1 MTSNIGIIDNVV
13 TTNLGI
19 NVGINV
25 EKAEASG
32 FALGP
37 PSLSVGKDVISAGPE
52 IVTLFTDF
60 GKATVFSGSALP
72 VGVTVTLLCTSQLV
86 LWCTLT

>member
-1 MTSNIGIIDNVV
+1 MQGNQIADGIHASGPSKFKNVP
-13 TTNLGI
+13 LSSWLELI

-37 PSLSVGKDVISAGPE
+37 PSLSVGKDVISAGP
-52 IVTLFTDF
+52 
-60 GKATVFSGSALP
+60 KS
-72 VGVTVTLLCTSQLV
+72 
-86 LWCTLT
+86 